1 MEGLAVPV
9 LFGFILGIAL
19 TIAGAYAYD
28 SSMGRTVNGLSAASA
43 GGQAPMVNWN
53 VVSDDW
59 QNFQAG
65 VRNKAED
72 LEQKFKAH
80 G

>member
-1 MEGLAVPV
+1 MEGLAVPI
-9 LFGFILGIAL
+9 LFGFILGMAL

-28 SSMGRTVNGLSAASA
+28 SSTGRTANGLSAASA
-43 GGQAPMVNWN
+43 AGQAPMVNWN

-72 LEQKFKAH
+72 LEQKFKTH